1 MGSGFKTFTAASV
14 LTASEV
20 NNYLMEQSVMSFAS
34 TGARDVQVTSPED
47 GMVAYIGSNDASEGL
62 YTYNGTSWRRG
73 PGWNAPWGIVTAT
86 AGGTSGFGYAV
97 VTAAQ
102 GSITTQVALTNLTI
116 TFAMITGRMY
126 RVNAHCN
133 FFSSVA
139 SDTATLT
146 LVRDGTSIALA
157 HTAALG
163 TANTNLRTAGIT
175 RPVVGNTTGSVTIR
189 LDAERQTGT
198 GNITMHAGAVN
209 VATMVIEDIGPYG
222 APA

>member
-1 MGSGFKTFTAASV
+1 MAVPPYVTAGTTIDETWGDQIADAVVNPFASSAARSAAITAPTNGMTSTITAASA
-14 LTASEV
+14 LNGFEV
-20 NNYLMEQSVMSFAS
+20 
-34 TGARDVQVTSPED
+34 
-47 GMVAYIGSNDASEGL
+47 
-62 YTYNGTSWRRG
+62 YNGVNWAKPWSS
-73 PGWNAPWGIVTAT
+73 PWGIVTAT
-86 AGGTSGFGYAV
+86 AGGTSGFGYVV

-102 GSITTQVALTNLTI
+102 GSITTQVALTNLTV
-116 TFAMITGRMY
+116 TFSMVTGRMY

-146 LVRDGTSIALA
+146 LVRDGTSVALA

-163 TANTNLRTAGIT
+163 TSNNNLRTAGIT

-189 LDAERQTGT
+189 LDAERQSGT